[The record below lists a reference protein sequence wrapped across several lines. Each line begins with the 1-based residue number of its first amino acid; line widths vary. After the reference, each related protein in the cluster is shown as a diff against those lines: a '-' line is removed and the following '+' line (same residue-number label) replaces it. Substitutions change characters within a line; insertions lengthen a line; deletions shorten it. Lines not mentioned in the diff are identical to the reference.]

1 MNLPPLCLLP
11 QARGKDTML
20 MGPLPTLAGSTTK
33 SGAVFRIW
41 QADISTVDYWNGC
54 KRILSLVIMQ

>member
-1 MNLPPLCLLP
+1 
-11 QARGKDTML
+11 ML
-20 MGPLPTLAGSTTK
+20 MGPSPILAGSTTEG
-33 SGAVFRIW
+33 GAGFRIW